1 MTHARISRIEI
12 LLKCAQT
19 GKNSGVKAHIKRGQ
33 LGTSSAWPMDAPSP
47 PPGPKPGAPPGGAKK
62 LAQPVLVLYE

>member
-12 LLKCAQT
+12 LLKRAQT

-47 PPGPKPGAPPGGAKK
+47 PPGGQKS
-62 LAQPVLVLYE
+62 